1 MNRPSNITR
10 ITRETVS
17 LETLEKN
24 LPRECWSAVKT
35 SLENGTRKDLS
46 DELYYEFQNAEA
58 TPVLTDEEKHELF
71 ESLGNDFVKGHYSTS
86 QLRSFLDN
94 EPRIKKLR

>member
-10 ITRETVS
+10 VTRETVS

-24 LPRECWSAVKT
+24 LPKECWKAVKS

-46 DELYYEFQNAEA
+46 EQLYYDFQNAEA
-58 TPVLTDEEKHELF
+58 TPVLTDEEKQELF

-86 QLRSFLDN
+86 QLRSFLDH
-94 EPRIKKLR
+94 EPSSKKFR